1 MNWLDLIFGL
11 IIAASVVSGYRKGL
25 LRLGIGIGA
34 AIAGF
39 LIASWSYGTV
49 GFSLRPYT
57 ASKGVANF
65 LAFLLVFGVILAIGA
80 ITGALLARVF
90 KLVGLSIVD
99 RVLGAAFGVVRG
111 VLICVVIVMVMLAF
125 APGSTRAAVAESRT
139 APYVVDASRMLSS
152 MTPHEIKDGFRD
164 GYDAVKEIWADTFK
178 SKRHK
183 KPKETADSKDIL

>member
-11 IIAASVVSGYRKGL
+11 IIAASVFSGYRKGL
-25 LRLGIGIGA
+25 LRLGIGLGA

-39 LIASWSYGTV
+39 LVASWCYGTV

-57 ASKGVANF
+57 GNKAVANF
-65 LAFLLVFGVILAIGA
+65 LAFLLVFGVILAVGA
-80 ITGALLARVF
+80 VTGALLARIF
-90 KLVGLSIVD
+90 KLVGLSMVD
-99 RVLGAAFGVVRG
+99 RILGAAFGVVRG
-111 VLICVVIVMVMLAF
+111 VLVCVVIVMVMLAF

-139 APYVVDASRMLSS
+139 APYVVDASRVLSS

-178 SKRHK
+178 SKQHRK
-183 KPKETADSKDIL
+183 KKDSDDSKDTL